1 MNDVSSAM
9 SSTSDNETLWK
20 GGGRGRGNLF
30 EAGRLITFLAVRV
43 GAYTRWHLFEVGRL
57 YGYILTYLLLIIR
70 LID

>member
-1 MNDVSSAM
+1 MNDVSGAM

-20 GGGRGRGNLF
+20 GGGGNLF